1 MTDIADLSAFDLV
14 RAYRDGAL
22 SPVET
27 TKALLA
33 ELDRCEPTVNAL
45 ALRDDSTA
53 MAMAVA
59 SERRWREGAPLGP
72 LDGVPATIKDNIDVQ
87 GWPTRRGSA
96 LSTLTPAAADAP
108 AAARLRE
115 AGAIF
120 LGKTTM
126 PEYGWKG
133 TSDSPATGITRNP
146 WNPALTAGGS
156 SSGAAALAALRIGR
170 VHVGTDAAGS
180 VRIPAAFCGVAAFK
194 STFGRVPAYPVSSMG
209 VLAHLGPIC
218 PSARETALAMNAL
231 GRPDTR
237 DMMAVLADQTDYLE
251 GVDAGV
257 KGLRVAY
264 SPRLGF
270 DVEVDPD
277 IAALTRKAAKTF
289 ETLGAKVEEI
299 DPGFADPIQPLMVL
313 WESGAA
319 QVLAAVAPE
328 RRARMDQGFVAL
340 GVAGASIPAA
350 RYVQALLYDRNAL
363 ALAMARFH
371 ERFDLLICPTM
382 PTPAF
387 EAGRLTPAHGRY
399 GGDWTNWS
407 PFTYPFNLTQQ
418 PAASVPSGLTREG
431 APASLQ
437 IIGPFGADRLVLRAA
452 CAFEAASEGIGRAP
466 LA

>member
-1 MTDIADLSAFDLV
+1 MTDPAALDAFQLAD
-14 RAYRDGAL
+14 AYRRRAL

-33 ELDRCEPTVNAL
+33 ALDRCEPRVNAL
-45 ALRDDSTA
+45 AVRDDEA
-53 MAMAVA
+53 ALAAARA
-59 SERRWREGAPLGP
+59 SERRWRDNAPLGP
-72 LDGVPATIKDNIDVQ
+72 LDGVPATIKDNIDVA

-96 LSTLTPAAADAP
+96 LSALTPAPADAP

-115 AGAIF
+115 AGCVI

-146 WNPALTAGGS
+146 WNPATTAGGS

-170 VHVGTDAAGS
+170 LHVGTDAAGS

-194 STFGRVPAYPVSSMG
+194 STFGRVPAFPVSSMG

-218 PSARETALAMNAL
+218 PTARETALAMNAL
-231 GRPDTR
+231 GRPDAR
-237 DMMAVLADQTDYLE
+237 DMMAVLADATDYLD
-251 GVDAGV
+251 GIDDGV
-257 KGLRVAY
+257 KGLRVAF

-277 IAALTRKAAKTF
+277 VAALTRAAASTF
-289 ETLGAKVEEI
+289 EALGAHVDEV
-299 DPGFADPIQPLMVL
+299 DPGFADPIAPLMTL
-313 WESGAA
+313 WEAGAA
-319 QVLAAVAPE
+319 QVLAGVAPE
-328 RRARMDQGFVAL
+328 RRAAMDPGFVAL
-340 GVAGASIPAA
+340 GAAGANIPAS
-350 RYVQALLYDRNAL
+350 RYVQALLYERNAL
-363 ALAMARFH
+363 ALHMARFH
-371 ERFDLLICPTM
+371 ARYDLLLSPTM
-382 PTPAF
+382 PLPAF

-399 GGDWTNWS
+399 GEVWTNWS

-418 PAASVPSGLTREG
+418 PAVSVPSGLTRDG
-431 APASLQ
+431 LPAGLQ
-437 IIGPFGADRLVLRAA
+437 IVAPFGADRLALRAA
-452 CAFEAASEGIGRAP
+452 VAFEAAAAPIGTPR